1 MFLMR
6 SAVCRL
12 KPRDTLRKFF
22 AGISEQTFQCQLG
35 VADPPL
41 IDYIT
46 DLLVRFVRSDAVYRI
61 RSLTGQ
67 PLAQVATMMME
78 AEKRVGDAKRD
89 VHRHIGDFTL
99 FWAGVYPETLRKS
112 ESASDAD
119 NLVDYCQQGK
129 RSYWI
134 ASTIMTD
141 EPDNGQV
148 LSRLSREFE
157 LCAYGLREVRREW
170 ERRDDDGDTPA
181 PFLLN

>member
-1 MFLMR
+1 MQ
-6 SAVCRL
+6 AE
-12 KPRDTLRKFF
+12 PRDTLRKFF
-22 AGISEQTFQCQLG
+22 AGISEQTFQVHLG

-46 DLLVRFVRSDAVYRI
+46 DMLVRFIRSDAVYRI
-61 RSLTGQ
+61 RNLTGQ
-67 PLAQVATMMME
+67 PLAQVAVMMSE

-99 FWAGVYPETLRKS
+99 FWAGVYPETLRRMQ
-112 ESASDAD
+112 SASKTDH
-119 NLVDYCQQGK
+119 LVDYCKQGK

-134 ASTIMTD
+134 ASNIESD
-141 EPDNGQV
+141 QDSSEGEV

-170 ERRDDDGDTPA
+170 ERRDGDGDSPTPL
-181 PFLLN
+181 LLN

>member
-1 MFLMR
+1 MQ
-6 SAVCRL
+6 VN
-12 KPRDTLRKFF
+12 PRDTLRKFF
-22 AGISEQTFQCQLG
+22 AGLSEQTFQCQLG

-41 IDYIT
+41 IDYIA

-67 PLAQVATMMME
+67 PLAQVLTMMNE

-99 FWAGVYPETLRKS
+99 FWAGVYPETLRKMQS
-112 ESASDAD
+112 SSNAD
-119 NLVDYCQQGK
+119 QLVDYCQQGK

-134 ASTIMTD
+134 ASTIESSDDTD
-141 EPDNGQV
+141 GEV

-170 ERRDDDGDTPA
+170 ENRDGDGDSPL
-181 PFLLN
+181 PILLN